1 MSASEAV
8 PAALIALLS
17 EWTSANS
24 YDNRVA
30 HLLGT
35 LAGGLNGTTIL
46 DPTTVLEDA
55 RKDTLTGGSGRDW
68 YLRNSLGLT
77 VANRDTVSDTD
88 LDSVFTEISNWL

>member
-1 MSASEAV
+1 M
-8 PAALIALLS
+8 
-17 EWTSANS
+17 
-24 YDNRVA
+24 A

-35 LAGGLNGTTIL
+35 LGGGANGGFTLTS
-46 DPTTVLEDA
+46 TTVKEDA
-55 RKDTLTGGSGRDW
+55 AKDTLTGGSGRDW